1 MRLMDQNTSILLAR
15 SSIRT
20 NVYGVEIEFEN
31 YDNKWRWQ
39 KGDSRSGSAMWL
51 LTKDDSL
58 RNGCELVSQ
67 PLIQSQMR
75 RALECVQ
82 NTFDHGSYTVS
93 KRCSIHVH
101 MNLLNLKWGE
111 VWSVAMIYAFLE
123 PEIFAFFGAE
133 RQENHFCVPL
143 FHHTKLLGH
152 FKRDATTL
160 RLSAAYIQPPPKT
173 KTKKVPN
180 TTTVRSD
187 PAGVWHVEQSP
198 TMPLQTSA
206 VEVGPHVQEYAL
218 DDDSLEVEVEE
229 EETVAALRRPL
240 GVTRAPTFR
249 GGYTPMGAG
258 GSQFV
263 RNAIRARLS
272 VPGKAKYCALS
283 AWRMADLGTFE
294 FRLLPAT
301 LDMDNVV
308 LWVKFLGQIKHLAKQ
323 YPDPMMLQKDYEK
336 RGRTWL
342 WKIFGVG
349 PPPATSSADREDAD
363 EAGFM
368 IAGDPEI
375 NKDQMEWR
383 LR

>member
-1 MRLMDQNTSILLAR
+1 MKLMQQNTAVLL
-15 SSIRT
+15 SLPPVKT

-31 YDNKWRWQ
+31 YDDQWRWQ

-51 LTKDDSL
+51 FDKDDSL

-67 PLIQSQMR
+67 PLIQTQMR

-82 NTFDHGSYTVS
+82 NTFDKSSYTVS

-101 MNLLNLKWGE
+101 MNLLNLMWGE

-143 FHHTKLLGH
+143 MHHTKFLSH

-160 RLSAAYIQPPPKT
+160 RLSAAFIPQVPT
-173 KTKKVPN
+173 KEKAKKIKVGETVSMGGSNVGAQAWHSAAGEQIFGSIEDELPVMSAPRPSGLRFVSE
-180 TTTVRSD
+180 TT
-187 PAGVWHVEQSP
+187 
-198 TMPLQTSA
+198 A
-206 VEVGPHVQEYAL
+206 VEVGPGLGRGRAYR
-218 DDDSLEVEVEE
+218 SL
-229 EETVAALRRPL
+229 
-240 GVTRAPTFR
+240 
-249 GGYTPMGAG
+249 GGG
-258 GSQFV
+258 GGQYV
-263 RNAIRARLS
+263 RNQVRARLS

-294 FRLLPAT
+294 FRLLPST
-301 LDMDNVV
+301 MNMDNVV
-308 LWVKFLGQIKHLAKQ
+308 QWVKFLGQIKHLAKQ
-323 YPDPMMLQKDYEK
+323 YPDPLKLQADYERK
-336 RGRTWL
+336 GRTWL

-349 PPPATSSADREDAD
+349 APPYTTDADRDDAD

-368 IAGDPEI
+368 IAGDPQI
-375 NKDQMEWR
+375 NQDQMEWKI
-383 LR
+383 